1 MNKKEENI
9 AKFGENEGILV
20 KILQK
25 DQLTSYKKPAS
36 SQWCFKDLA
45 EFEKRSWLKETK
57 KDWERDI
64 ERQIEDEW

>member
-1 MNKKEENI
+1 MDPHNIYVVARKCVELYKCIATSANKKEENI

-36 SQWCFKDLA
+36 SQ
-45 EFEKRSWLKETK
+45 
-57 KDWERDI
+57 
-64 ERQIEDEW
+64 